1 MQAHARLTDDR
12 EDRLHSADTVV
23 VAPVEIA
30 PAKPAGRWRRM
41 LDALYAGRMATAQ
54 REIERRQDL
63 IARWR
68 RGLVQ
73 RKEHLLVVPTPRAT
87 PPSSWLQT
95 LGERVGAAMAG
106 GHAIIAQ
113 WRRRI
118 RLRNELATLSDGDLA
133 DLRWTR
139 AEVDAERRKPFWRA

>member
-1 MQAHARLTDDR
+1 MNAQARLADDR
-12 EDRLHSADTVV
+12 EDMLHSADTVV

-41 LDALYAGRMATAQ
+41 LDALYAGRMAAAK
-54 REIERRQDL
+54 REIELRRDL

-68 RGLVQ
+68 RGLVERKQHLAAVPDQ
-73 RKEHLLVVPTPRAT
+73 RAMPAA
-87 PPSSWLQT
+87 SWLEAF
-95 LGERVGAAMAG
+95 GERVGAATAG
-106 GHAIIAQ
+106 GHAVIAQ

-133 DLRWTR
+133 DIRWTR